1 MKYTGK
7 TVTAIILYPKNK
19 ILLVKRTT
27 PPFVGFWALPGG
39 RCEPEE
45 KAEQTILR
53 EVKEETG
60 LDVAIIRKLGEYCE
74 KGVQDGF
81 EYEYYPTCFV
91 VKKIGGEIKRQE
103 SEVSEIKI
111 FSLHALPT
119 LAFEHLHMVKD
130 YLASK
135 SSKRQPAQKRQS

>member
-1 MKYTGK
+1 MKYAGK
-7 TVTAIILYPKNK
+7 TATAIIPYPRNK
-19 ILLVKRTT
+19 ILLVKRAT

-60 LDVAIIRKLGEYCE
+60 LDVVIIKKLGEYHE
-74 KGVQDGF
+74 KGAQDGF
-81 EYEYYPTCFV
+81 EYDYCPACFV

-111 FSLHALPT
+111 FSLNALPP
-119 LAFEHLHMVKD
+119 LAFEHLQMVKD
-130 YLASK
+130 YVASKRSK
-135 SSKRQPAQKRQS
+135 SSNSKKSN